1 MAAQKGRSF
10 LLKEGTAAAGTNMAA
25 MRRRRLPSTTS
36 RWTPRTRIRKAGGTL
51 LEAAGTQSMD
61 ISAEGVF
68 TDETIEETVR
78 GYAFANSI
86 NEFAIVFGNGDSID
100 GDWAITNYQRS
111 GAFNGE
117 ETYSLTLQSSG
128 APTFTAAA

>member
-1 MAAQKGRSF
+1 
-10 LLKEGTAAAGTNMAA
+10 MAA
-25 MRRRRLPSTTS
+25 MRTTS
-36 RWTPRTRIRKAGGTL
+36 LTLNNEQVDTTNKDSQGWRTL